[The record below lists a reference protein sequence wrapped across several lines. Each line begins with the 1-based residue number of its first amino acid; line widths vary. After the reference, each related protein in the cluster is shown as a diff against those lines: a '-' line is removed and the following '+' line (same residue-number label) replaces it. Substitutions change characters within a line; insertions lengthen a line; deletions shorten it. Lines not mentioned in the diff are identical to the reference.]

1 MPLLLFL
8 ISAIMALLLLSS
20 ALVIVLGEVVGSLS
34 LSLVIVGAIYV
45 IIATTLYFTA
55 IHSTLRQWQR
65 RMDTV
70 YDVSLTVELIYRQ
83 VAGYIKKILGGS

>member
-1 MPLLLFL
+1 MPLLLFI

-20 ALVIVLGEVVGSLS
+20 ALVIWLGEVVESLS
-34 LSLVIVGAIYV
+34 LSLIIIGVIYAIL
-45 IIATTLYFTA
+45 ATTLYFTA

-83 VAGYIKKILGGS
+83 VAGYIKKILGGE

>member
-70 YDVSLTVELIYRQ
+70 YDVSLTIELIYRQ

>member
-1 MPLLLFL
+1 
-8 ISAIMALLLLSS
+8 MALLLLSS

-45 IIATTLYFTA
+45 IIATTLYFTT

>member
-20 ALVIVLGEVVGSLS
+20 ALVIVLDEVVGSLS

>member
-34 LSLVIVGAIYV
+34 LSLVIVGATYV

>member
-1 MPLLLFL
+1 
-8 ISAIMALLLLSS
+8 MALLLLSS
-20 ALVIVLGEVVGSLS
+20 ALVIVLDEVVGSLS

-70 YDVSLTVELIYRQ
+70 YDVSLTIELIYRQ

>member
-34 LSLVIVGAIYV
+34 LSLVTVGAIYV

>member
-1 MPLLLFL
+1 
-8 ISAIMALLLLSS
+8 MALLLLSS
-20 ALVIVLGEVVGSLS
+20 ALVIVLDEVVGSLS

>member
-1 MPLLLFL
+1 MPLLLFI

>member
-45 IIATTLYFTA
+45 IIATTIYFTA

>member
-20 ALVIVLGEVVGSLS
+20 ALVIVLGEVIGSLS
-34 LSLVIVGAIYV
+34 LSLVTVGAIYV